1 MNDENKDLI
10 IDELLGLN
18 TNNDVQSQ
26 IDVAQQRIISEMK
39 KDEIIK
45 DELDTI
51 TLDPKN
57 DNFVAII
64 KDNVNYCV
72 SELKEVNEAMTKINE
87 QKNTEMF
94 FRKSENIKLLSQYM
108 SKMASVNQKTLD
120 LLILLLGA
128 SGKISDDYDMI
139 LQTLDELGE
148 LNNGEAEV
156 LNYL

>member
-64 KDNVNYCV
+64 KDNVKPITPKTVISRY
-72 SELKEVNEAMTKINE
+72 
-87 QKNTEMF
+87 
-94 FRKSENIKLLSQYM
+94 SENNSLLVLRKCCSFM
-108 SKMASVNQKTLD
+108 KEH
-120 LLILLLGA
+120 LLCIFMKKFL
-128 SGKISDDYDMI
+128 
-139 LQTLDELGE
+139 
-148 LNNGEAEV
+148 
-156 LNYL
+156 YLFSSTRL